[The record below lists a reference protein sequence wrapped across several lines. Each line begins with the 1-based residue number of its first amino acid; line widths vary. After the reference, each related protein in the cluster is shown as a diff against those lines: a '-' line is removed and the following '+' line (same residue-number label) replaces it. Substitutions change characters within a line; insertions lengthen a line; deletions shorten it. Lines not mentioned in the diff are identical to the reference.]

1 MALRPTGASSRPSSA
16 WFSSSSWNARFS
28 TSVAANAS
36 VTHSTLGARSIDET
50 AVGSW
55 EKLNTSSTRITNAT
69 AETIAVRERYSTS
82 RSLRATTQAWRRSS
96 RNGMAIILRDLAR
109 VATGARREMH
119 EPSTA
124 HEGNVGGELR
134 AFFHVVRDQHRRA
147 TGRGVLR
154 QQSTERLRGAA
165 VESGERLVEQ
175 QHLRIVHEGPRD
187 RRALHEAARQRAHR
201 TIGVIGEAESSK
213 QVVRYGDVV
222 ERRPER
228 QVLAHRQLT
237 VELRLV
243 TDPADGAASAVDARA
258 AALRRDQPG
267 EHLEQCRFARAVR
280 AEDRQCL
287 AGIHAK
293 GNIVE
298 GPDGAEAMPESLSQ
312 QHRSPRRA
320 RSDRTV

>member
-55 EKLNTSSTRITNAT
+55 EKLNTSSTRITKAT

-109 VATGARREMH
+109 AATGARREMH
-119 EPSTA
+119 ESPAA

-147 TGRGVLR
+147 T
-154 QQSTERLRGAA
+154 ERFRGAA

-175 QHLRIVHEGPRD
+175 QHLRIVHERPRH

-228 QVLAHRQLT
+228 QVL
-237 VELRLV
+237 
-243 TDPADGAASAVDARA
+243 
-258 AALRRDQPG
+258 
-267 EHLEQCRFARAVR
+267 
-280 AEDRQCL
+280 DR
-287 AGIHAK
+287 K
-293 GNIVE
+293 
-298 GPDGAEAMPESLSQ
+298 S
-312 QHRSPRRA
+312 
-320 RSDRTV
+320 T

>member
-69 AETIAVRERYSTS
+69 AETIAVRERDSTS

-147 TGRGVLR
+147 SSRGVLR

-187 RRALHEAARQRAHR
+187 RRALHEAARQRAPR
-201 TIGVIGEAESSK
+201 TMGESGGAEPRR
-213 QVVRYGDVV
+213 QVVGYGAVE
-222 ERRPER
+222 ERRQDPR
-228 QVLAHRQLT
+228 FLAHRQLP
-237 VELRLV
+237 VERPRGP
-243 TDPADGAASAVDARA
+243 DPADGAAPA
-258 AALRRDQPG
+258 
-267 EHLEQCRFARAVR
+267 
-280 AEDRQCL
+280 
-287 AGIHAK
+287 
-293 GNIVE
+293 
-298 GPDGAEAMPESLSQ
+298 
-312 QHRSPRRA
+312 
-320 RSDRTV
+320 